1 MPIRDKGR
9 RDSMEITV
17 KELLDFL
24 KDCPED
30 AAIRVKNSN
39 TSDEYAI
46 DENDGLFYFIAGN
59 LVYIYIH

>member
-1 MPIRDKGR
+1 
-9 RDSMEITV
+9 MEITV

-30 AAIRVKNSN
+30 AVIRVKNSN

-46 DENDGLFYFIAGN
+46 DENDGLIYFIAGN